1 MAMMDV
7 DNEAGSDDP
16 LSLAPAAATQFAR
29 KFLDAYLQPA
39 FGARSKAEI
48 DLLVFDCLV
57 GAGIVDPFGPIYPLA
72 RLLNVTPQRARN
84 LVFNWQLRTMPTGD
98 GLREPLIRALQS
110 TRFSRDGTLLTF
122 GIESPIL
129 KEEVTARLKA
139 KGYFADASFSREI
152 VRLPVE
158 AFVEFLDDLLD
169 EKTKTAFRERLVRD
183 RQLPDMSFKAIAT
196 GILAKFG
203 ESLMGA
209 VSREVAQTIVGR
221 TTGFL
226 GGLLSGNVEEAAESV
241 DGIEI

>member
-1 MAMMDV
+1 MDDKV
-7 DNEAGSDDP
+7 GTDDP
-16 LSLAPAAATQFAR
+16 ISLPPAAASQFAR

-57 GAGIVDPFGPIYPLA
+57 GAGIVDPFGPLYPLA

-84 LVFNWQLRTMPTGD
+84 LVFNWQLRTMPAGD

-122 GIESPIL
+122 GIESPLL

-158 AFVEFLDDLLD
+158 AFVEFLADLLD
-169 EKTKTAFRERLVRD
+169 EETKKAFRDRLVRD
-183 RQLPDMSFKAIAT
+183 RQLPEMSFKAIAT
-196 GILAKFG
+196 GVLARFG
-203 ESLMGA
+203 ESMMGA
-209 VSREVAQTIVGR
+209 ISRELAQIIVGK
-221 TTGFL
+221 TSDFL
-226 GGLLSGNVEEAAESV
+226 GGLLTGNVDEAVRSL